1 MAWRREVEHD
11 LTLQE
16 GCEDVADPRPRKAAS
31 PMINISDHS
40 AVPLPPSDPILGN
53 CRASVSRRLS
63 RTSALPPLN
72 IDPLSPLPLADAA
85 KPTPAVR
92 FVYFILASRPYAHET
107 INRNIRTLQRP
118 GALEAVGSNESN
130 LFLLH
135 SDAKM
140 SDANTELLKS
150 RVTKRPD
157 MYWLRKNRFVM
168 WSGFS
173 MVAAQLDVMGSLVA
187 RRLGFD
193 TLITLSDADLTLR
206 VDGEIRAF
214 FAKYP
219 GRSIMSIVQRH
230 RDTRRYKLHENFRR
244 YCWFECDKGSAFL
257 VASPNGEQL
266 DGMKVRVLRCMRAMR
281 VACHPVSPLTTHLS
295 RQHTGHRQAKVLLVA
310 LRSHRIH
317 ALKAAMPKLQ
327 AARGLPRLTM
337 GLTTQIARPS
347 YRQLTIG
354 PACCRRDGAYVAAGR
369 GCVADDCGQLAV

>member
-1 MAWRREVEHD
+1 
-11 LTLQE
+11 
-16 GCEDVADPRPRKAAS
+16 
-31 PMINISDHS
+31 MINISDHS

-266 DGMKVRVLRCMRAMR
+266 DGMKVRALRCMRAMR

-295 RQHTGHRQAKVLLVA
+295 RQHN
-310 LRSHRIH
+310 RSS
-317 ALKAAMPKLQ
+317 ASESAAGRAPL
-327 AARGLPRLTM
+327 
-337 GLTTQIARPS
+337 PS
-347 YRQLTIG
+347 YTRAQSCNAQTTSCPRSSTAHNGSHYTDRSSIISSTHHWASVSSARWSIRCCRTRL
-354 PACCRRDGAYVAAGR
+354 CCRRLRSTRRIGR
-369 GCVADDCGQLAV
+369 A